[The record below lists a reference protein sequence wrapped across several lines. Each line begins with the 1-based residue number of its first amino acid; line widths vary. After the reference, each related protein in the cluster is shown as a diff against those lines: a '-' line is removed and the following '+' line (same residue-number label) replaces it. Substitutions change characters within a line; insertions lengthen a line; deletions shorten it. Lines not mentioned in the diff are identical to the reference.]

1 MSNSSPATYSRER
14 DRSVRSSA
22 GRSIFD
28 NKRVS
33 ELVGFLLAVA
43 GLLITLSLISHVAK
57 DPSLNTAT
65 PSGAVTHNWVGPV
78 GSYGSDLLYQGF
90 GWIAYLLPLALF
102 IVGISMF
109 LMRRIEAPR
118 TKAVGFLLLAG
129 SLAVLFELFPY
140 TPAIDGEM
148 RGSGLAGYLLAAG
161 LVDILNPVGAWIV
174 AGTVFLA
181 SLFLVTRFSFSSAYD
196 FLRIRLAFTQEFF
209 TRFAAWREER
219 RRKAQSRKAEK
230 QKAKEAKE
238 AAKGPVVV
246 QRAAAPAAGS

>member
-102 IVGISMF
+102 IYKFHS
-109 LMRRIEAPR
+109 
-118 TKAVGFLLLAG
+118 KAFPELSPNFSLEKSAVINKADGYARSFGFDLEKAR
-129 SLAVLFELFPY
+129 
-140 TPAIDGEM
+140 DC
-148 RGSGLAGYLLAAG
+148 
-161 LVDILNPVGAWIV
+161 
-174 AGTVFLA
+174 
-181 SLFLVTRFSFSSAYD
+181 
-196 FLRIRLAFTQEFF
+196 LR
-209 TRFAAWREER
+209 
-219 RRKAQSRKAEK
+219 
-230 QKAKEAKE
+230 
-238 AAKGPVVV
+238 
-246 QRAAAPAAGS
+246 